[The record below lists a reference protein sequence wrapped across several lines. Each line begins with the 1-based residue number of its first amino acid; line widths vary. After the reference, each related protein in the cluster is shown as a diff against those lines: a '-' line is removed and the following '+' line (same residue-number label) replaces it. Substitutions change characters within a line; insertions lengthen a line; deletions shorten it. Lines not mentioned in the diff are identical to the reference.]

1 MNSADTICPNF
12 TTSTNPMKICRTI
25 RFCLLAAILATTCFA
40 GIASAQ
46 DATASPAKLE
56 APVKPTVTGKF
67 IGDGKPAALQF
78 VIVEERESF
87 DDRPAVKLLFTEKN
101 PAKSKRPSFDAMFGE
116 LGSALLLSVFE
127 DGKIFG
133 CEVAHTAHEKRGFTA
148 LGEIKM
154 AEFKIAGGNVTGH
167 VTTGGMLEAF
177 GQKWEVDLTFAAP
190 LPEKLRAAGATL
202 AKPDP
207 KVPPT
212 APGETPAK
220 PAKASKASKADKAA
234 ATPAISAKSLPLP
247 KDAADV
253 QYKALVKQIQLTSG
267 QSVAAVTSELSAGL
281 KQQGWK
287 DGRGELKGPKNAI
300 LQRELGDAKLT
311 IMIQPAPTGS
321 TIKIFA
327 DGLNWD
333 GVESGQAPAA
343 SNPATE
349 IDAIQKE
356 AEKAI
361 KDAFKNLPKGL

>member
-1 MNSADTICPNF
+1 MNSAGTICPNF

-67 IGDGKPAALQF
+67 VGDGKPAAVQF

-212 APGETPAK
+212 APGETLAK
-220 PAKASKASKADKAA
+220 PAKASKADKAA

-281 KQQGWK
+281 KAQGWK

-300 LQRELGDAKLT
+300 LKRELGDAKLT